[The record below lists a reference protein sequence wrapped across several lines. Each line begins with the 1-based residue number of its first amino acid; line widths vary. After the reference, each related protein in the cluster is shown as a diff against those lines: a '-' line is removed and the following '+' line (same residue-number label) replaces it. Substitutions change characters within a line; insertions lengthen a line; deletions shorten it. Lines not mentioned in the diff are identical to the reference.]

1 MLQPSP
7 RVRFHHVYFDFLQKF
22 ILKMNAI
29 SGSRNCF
36 CAQMKETCSNWH
48 FFWLDFQIYARWFD
62 PSAPKPIPKSGASLR
77 SQVGVAL
84 QPIPNSKVWN
94 KVTLTSWRGFATN
107 SKFHVDHLSL
117 KRAGEI
123 PARMWPRKY
132 PRMNADCQR
141 HAVVEG
147 VAGFLFE

>member
-1 MLQPSP
+1 M
-7 RVRFHHVYFDFLQKF
+7 RFHHVYFDFLQKF

-36 CAQMKETCSNWH
+36 CVHNKETR
-48 FFWLDFQIYARWFD
+48 FKLALFWLGFQNYERWFD
-62 PSAPKPIPKSGASLR
+62 PSALKPIPKSGARLR
-77 SQVGVAL
+77 WQVGVAL
-84 QPIPNSKVWN
+84 QLIPNSRVWSN
-94 KVTLTSWRGFATN
+94 VTLTSWRGFATN
-107 SKFHVDHLSL
+107 SKFGADHLSL